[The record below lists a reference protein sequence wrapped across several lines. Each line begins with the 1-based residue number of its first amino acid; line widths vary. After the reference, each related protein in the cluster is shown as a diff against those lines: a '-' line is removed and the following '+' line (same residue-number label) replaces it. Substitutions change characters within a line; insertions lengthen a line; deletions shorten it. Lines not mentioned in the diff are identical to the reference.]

1 MKRLFSFF
9 PVIAA
14 MVLITACNKTP
25 NPEMPENGDSQSGKA
40 NWNYFRGPAYLG
52 DISSYDSEM
61 QEAIKEFFP
70 LTAGAANA
78 QVVFVGESEIKAKSP
93 SLLKAIANDAFIV
106 FPHYE
111 GMDEDFAQIGVDLNY
126 ASIESD
132 EYYPLLHCYN
142 GYAQGFT
149 YTLWV
154 GEDAD
159 PEEFESTW
167 SQEEWDAM
175 MEANKELGEVEKTE
189 LETYVL
195 TYYESCLVAFVE
207 WLEGAVAE
215 QAQTKAEFVT
225 NMKGNLEQLGQR
237 CPNSF
242 KFGLNKQIDKGLFY
256 PPDMLAGTGSIDVD
270 IRVYPIFKQ
279 SSNGNNAGDY
289 YIVVSHITPH
299 NKEMWHPAE
308 HIHGWSANRLYGYWF
323 NGMDVVTR
331 LVNKDG
337 SAIPDIDYFE
347 RPIPEN
353 KNQSRQYS
361 EGKSF
366 NIGGTISG
374 GGGYMGDTGQWS
386 LMPSLTIG
394 GGWSS
399 STNYELSTIEFTVD
413 SSSPSAVHYNY
424 YTTKNV
430 KMTDYWDKQDKI
442 DANFPKTVRSDFYA
456 NTNWA
461 WHVGSANDYDTQTY
475 MLQTKIDIS
484 YAAWH
489 HWRCAL
495 EYDSNKKTFSIDVP
509 KFSWPLNAPNRVPW
523 GVIALKNASTY
534 EMAHVTVYDSN
545 GKQTD
550 VYTGSC
556 SKDQEAKFSLPVGTY
571 SIHFD
576 LIDGTTQQ
584 KYGSYIYNNI
594 QVHQGAD
601 EKSATVKISTLDAD
615 KQKS

>member
-442 DANFPKTVRSDFYA
+442 DENFPKTVRSDFYA